1 MTLKLLHFYW
11 RTSVLLPSGGKGEL
25 THSPTSLPFGRLGV
39 FIRSLRVN

>member
-1 MTLKLLHFYW
+1 MTYLLTGGHLSYSLK
-11 RTSVLLPSGGKGEL
+11 GGKGEL